1 MLLQLFALDLEL
13 IILVAR
19 PSNWSF
25 SQESH
30 LFTAKCPME
39 DCISDGPWWY
49 LLVKRW
55 GKNGGMAFFS
65 LNILGQDGGMTIPRR
80 VEYSSKKRDFQ
91 NLECMQFTRIE
102 KHDLE
107 KLVRVQTWIQKE
119 ADIWLMQSCMA
130 GFPNF

>member
-1 MLLQLFALDLEL
+1 MG
-13 IILVAR
+13 IGVAH
-19 PSNWSF
+19 
-25 SQESH
+25 E
-30 LFTAKCPME
+30 
-39 DCISDGPWWY
+39 
-49 LLVKRW
+49 
-55 GKNGGMAFFS
+55 
-65 LNILGQDGGMTIPRR
+65 MTIPRR